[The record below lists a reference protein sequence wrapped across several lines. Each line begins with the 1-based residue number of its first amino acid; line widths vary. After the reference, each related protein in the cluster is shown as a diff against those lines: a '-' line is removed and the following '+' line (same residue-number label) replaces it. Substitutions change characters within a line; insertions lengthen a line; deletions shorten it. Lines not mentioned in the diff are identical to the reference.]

1 MFKYPASDGVKN
13 LSLLSIGLA
22 PNVYHNNLFIDEMY
36 SYFLFL
42 FTSQSYSSVSF
53 SEIQNKWTIV

>member
-1 MFKYPASDGVKN
+1 MKKFALWSSTNLNVQIPASDGVKN

-36 SYFLFL
+36 SYF
-42 FTSQSYSSVSF
+42 
-53 SEIQNKWTIV
+53 